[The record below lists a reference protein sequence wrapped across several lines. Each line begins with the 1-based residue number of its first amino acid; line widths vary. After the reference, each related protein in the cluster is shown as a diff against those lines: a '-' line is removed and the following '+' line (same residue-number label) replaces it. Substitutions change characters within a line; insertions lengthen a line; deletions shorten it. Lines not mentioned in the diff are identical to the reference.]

1 MNLAFHAS
9 DRGSNPSL
17 ATIFYFFIFFLL
29 LLFLFLSFIFLS
41 FFIFNRID
49 NPPTSAFRYKFP
61 KGSKYFVLFTEI
73 QPFLEFTLT
82 IMQTSPCNEYPLTPN
97 FYIVKLVFTGVYI
110 FFLIFALQYRSWVL
124 VRFQRVPTIYV
135 LSKIKK
141 YLTFFHMKITIFTA
155 VKYCSILHGHVC
167 VMRSIFDTTDEVFM
181 QQNFLQGIY

>member
-17 ATIFYFFIFFLL
+17 ATIFYFFIFFCFCCFYFD
-29 LLFLFLSFIFLS
+29 LFFLS

-82 IMQTSPCNEYPLTPN
+82 IMQTSPCNEYPLTPH
-97 FYIVKLVFTGVYI
+97 FYIVKLGFTGVYI
-110 FFLIFALQYRSWVL
+110 FFLFLLYNIDRGYSLDSNVYQRSM
-124 VRFQRVPTIYV
+124 F
-135 LSKIKK
+135 
-141 YLTFFHMKITIFTA
+141 
-155 VKYCSILHGHVC
+155 
-167 VMRSIFDTTDEVFM
+167 
-181 QQNFLQGIY
+181 